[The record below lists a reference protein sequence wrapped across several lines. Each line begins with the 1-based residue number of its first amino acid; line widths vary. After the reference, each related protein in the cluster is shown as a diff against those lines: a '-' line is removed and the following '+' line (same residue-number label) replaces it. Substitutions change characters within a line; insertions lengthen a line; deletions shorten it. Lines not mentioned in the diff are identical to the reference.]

1 MTVPRWILITKDM
14 ATVRRDKE
22 KETGKE
28 STGAETLMPTHISY
42 PTRTKYQS

>member
-28 STGAETLMPTHISY
+28 WHETDA
-42 PTRTKYQS
+42 RVK